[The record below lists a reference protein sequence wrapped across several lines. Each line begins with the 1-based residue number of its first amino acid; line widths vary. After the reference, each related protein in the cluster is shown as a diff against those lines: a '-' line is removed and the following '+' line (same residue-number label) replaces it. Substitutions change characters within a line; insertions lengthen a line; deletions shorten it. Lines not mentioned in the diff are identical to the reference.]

1 MFYQA
6 LYYFGFMPKVL
17 QIIILIVI
25 AITTI
30 RYFTRAYSSDGPL
43 FIPAI
48 LLTVSHICERL
59 VRYFGNG
66 TRRGTDFVIAIILL
80 LCIGYILGKISNY
93 SNMFVVSTLFVV
105 VCCVTQNVLLMA
117 LMPIALLLQIVT
129 AIKAVFR
136 KNLRLFFMCIVVF
149 FFALIKPSL
158 GWIFNYAVT
167 MVLVV
172 IIVSF
177 LNLNL
182 VRTVIYASFAIVM
195 TMVFSPWIAIESIL
209 IVEQAIRSVKSK
221 NVLSFIMAML
231 ANFFAFWVIGVIF
244 SHNIIALVFVTILI
258 IVTLKVLL

>member
-25 AITTI
+25 AITSI
-30 RYFTRAYSSDGPL
+30 KYFTRAYSSDGAL
-43 FIPAI
+43 FLPAV

-59 VRYFGNG
+59 VRYFGNDS
-66 TRRGTDFVIAIILL
+66 RRGTDFVLAIILL
-80 LCIGYILGKISNY
+80 LSIGYILGKITNY
-93 SNMFVVSTLFVV
+93 NNMFVVSTLFVV
-105 VCCVTQNVLLMA
+105 ICCVTQNIWLMA
-117 LMPIALLLQIVT
+117 LMPIALLLQIVI
-129 AIKAVFR
+129 AIRAIFR
-136 KNLRLFFMCIVVF
+136 KNLRQFLMCIVVC
-149 FFALIKPSL
+149 FFALSSPPL
-158 GWIFNYAVT
+158 GWTFNYAVT

-177 LNLNL
+177 LNLSL

-195 TMVFSPWIAIESIL
+195 TTAFSPWIAIESIL